1 MIKVVNLNKSFG
13 ELHVLK
19 DINYEFKK
27 GKTTVIIGASGS
39 GKSTLLRTI
48 NQLTDYDS
56 GEILFE
62 GVLVSKILHR
72 NLVSRIGMVF
82 QQFNLF
88 SNMTVL
94 DNVTYTLKK
103 VKKMNKVTAE
113 NLAIASLK
121 TVNMDDKTHSYPRNL
136 SGGQKQRVAL
146 SRAMVLNPEVM
157 LYDEP
162 TSALDP
168 ETVNEVLDEIKKL
181 TKSGLTNI
189 IVTHEIGFAKE
200 VADEVIY
207 MDDGY
212 IIESG
217 CKDEFF
223 NNPKMERTKKFLNS
237 VLQ

>member
-1 MIKVVNLNKSFG
+1 MIKVMNLYKSFG
-13 ELHVLK
+13 DLEVLK
-19 DINYEFKK
+19 GINYEFKK

-48 NQLTDYDS
+48 NQLTDFDQ

-62 GVLVSKILHR
+62 GKSVKNIKHQD
-72 NLVSRIGMVF
+72 LVSRIGMVF

-94 DNVTYTLKK
+94 ENVMYTLIK
-103 VKKMNKVTAE
+103 VKKLNKDEAKSKAVDALNMV
-113 NLAIASLK
+113 NL
-121 TVNMDDKTHSYPRNL
+121 TDKVSIYPKNL

-146 SRAMVLNPEVM
+146 ARAMVLSPDVM
-157 LYDEP
+157 LFDEP

-168 ETVNEVLDEIKKL
+168 EKVNEVLGEIKKL
-181 TKSGLTNI
+181 THIGLTNI

-212 IIESG
+212 IIEAAKS
-217 CKDEFF
+217 DVFF
-223 NNPKMERTKKFLNS
+223 QNPKHERTKRFLNH
-237 VLQ
+237 VL

>member
-1 MIKVVNLNKSFG
+1 
-13 ELHVLK
+13 
-19 DINYEFKK
+19 
-27 GKTTVIIGASGS
+27 
-39 GKSTLLRTI
+39 
-48 NQLTDYDS
+48 
-56 GEILFE
+56 
-62 GVLVSKILHR
+62 
-72 NLVSRIGMVF
+72 
-82 QQFNLF
+82 
-88 SNMTVL
+88 MTVL

-103 VKKMNKVTAE
+103 VKKMSKVNAE

-121 TVNMDDKTHSYPRNL
+121 TVNMEDKINSYPRNL